1 MLTLSSWALRH
12 TSARSTDTRD
22 PRTATFPF
30 AKAIRDWA
38 IALPAFF
45 DNTSAATGRSRSRR
59 VTHAFRTAAP
69 LRSAPAA
76 AGVADVCGTLAVVVD
91 IAQRRPAGGPSSRR
105 AYLCIFV

>member
-69 LRSAPAA
+69 LRSAPEDAA
-76 AGVADVCGTLAVVVD
+76 VADVLGTLSVVVG
-91 IAQRRPAGGPSSRR
+91 ITRTRAAGRPSSRI
-105 AYLCIFV
+105 ATPWIFV